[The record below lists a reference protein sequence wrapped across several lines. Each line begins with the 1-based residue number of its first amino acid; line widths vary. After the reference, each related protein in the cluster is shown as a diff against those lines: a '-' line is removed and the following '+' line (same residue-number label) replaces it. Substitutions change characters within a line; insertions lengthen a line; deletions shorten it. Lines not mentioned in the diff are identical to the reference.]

1 MICCN
6 KQKIF
11 KHCLTSKYNEN
22 LSLYYLKNSVKK
34 RQENL
39 KEETDGGEKPAG

>member
-11 KHCLTSKYNEN
+11 KHCLRF
-22 LSLYYLKNSVKK
+22 SLDYLKNSVKK

-39 KEETDGGEKPAG
+39 KEETEVENLQDRSIGTQ